1 MTVVLNIA
9 AILYAWYIKKK
20 LFCSRTIQFQI
31 RHVQKFNSCFTFRE
45 ALRAYNIPMD
55 YITLAFVMWNFGVM
69 GMIVIH
75 WKGPL
80 RLQQAYLIFI
90 AALMALVFIKY
101 MPEWT
106 TWAVLAV
113 ISIWGKCTFRF
124 T

>member
-1 MTVVLNIA
+1 
-9 AILYAWYIKKK
+9 
-20 LFCSRTIQFQI
+20 
-31 RHVQKFNSCFTFRE
+31 
-45 ALRAYNIPMD
+45 MD

-101 MPEWT
+101 LPEWT

-113 ISIWGKCTFRF
+113 ISIWGKKVFLIMVIVFFFHLPWCYSIKLM
-124 T
+124 

>member
-1 MTVVLNIA
+1 MN
-9 AILYAWYIKKK
+9 
-20 LFCSRTIQFQI
+20 FF
-31 RHVQKFNSCFTFRE
+31 FRE
-45 ALRAYNIPMD
+45 ALIAYNIPMD
-55 YITLAFVMWNFGVM
+55 YITLGFVLWNFGVM

-101 MPEWT
+101 LPEWT

-113 ISIWGKCTFRF
+113 ISIWGEYNKIVN
-124 T
+124 